1 MKEPAKDG
9 ALTRRLNLMQEQS
22 QKEKEAH
29 SRTST
34 HQTNRHLE
42 RAQQTKQWGADRQM
56 CQMASR
62 AQGRAHVATPHAK
75 RLGPPKSSSH
85 RTEVRI
91 LVPTPLPSLRGHN
104 WSTALLAARVRL
116 RNKRRLQFM
125 ASRRWLFRPLDS
137 VVDKQRGKFQPPRSG
152 LIDIA

>member
-1 MKEPAKDG
+1 MMKEPAEDG
-9 ALTRRLNLMQEQS
+9 ALTRRLNSMQEQS
-22 QKEKEAH
+22 QKKLTIARVPIKRIVTSSEPNRQNSGEPQKEKEAH

-62 AQGRAHVATPHAK
+62 AQGRAHVATPHVK
-75 RLGPPKSSSH
+75 RLGPPNSSSH
-85 RTEVRI
+85 RTEVQI

-116 RNKRRLQFM
+116 RN
-125 ASRRWLFRPLDS
+125 
-137 VVDKQRGKFQPPRSG
+137 
-152 LIDIA
+152 